1 MARKRYA
8 IPQYG
13 TVIMAGKEYYR
24 TRIEDADGK
33 RVALYGRTREE
44 LYDKVLEARE
54 QIEDNTF
61 RRSSPTV
68 KEYCEKWLLLQSAQ
82 VRATTLTD
90 YTSKVNRHII
100 KPLGHMNIADVTADD
115 IRLALVPVSKKS
127 ASVYKSVNILYK
139 SIFAAAKESKVIQ
152 DNPTIYLSGK
162 NGGVPQKEKNPLTDD
177 QVERLLDAIRGLPP
191 YVFVMLG
198 LYAGLRREEILALRW
213 DCVFLDGA
221 TPYISVRRAWRSVNN
236 RPVISTELKTPAAK
250 RDIPIPGKL
259 VECLKEAKEKSKSE
273 YVISDRNG
281 DALAESQFVRVWK
294 YIAVRSTEERCY
306 YTYVNGQKI
315 KHVVKPKLGEHQP
328 NNPKLVYTMD
338 FQVTPH
344 QLRHTYITNLI
355 YASVDP
361 KTVQYL
367 AGHENSKVTMDI
379 YAKVK
384 YNKPAQLHGVIN
396 RAIDTSKK
404 D

>member
-198 LYAGLRREEILALRW
+198 LYAGLRREEILALQW
-213 DCVFLDGA
+213 DSVFLDEA
-221 TPYISVRRAWRSVNN
+221 APYLTVC
-236 RPVISTELKTPAAK
+236 
-250 RDIPIPGKL
+250 RD
-259 VECLKEAKEKSKSE
+259 
-273 YVISDRNG
+273 
-281 DALAESQFVRVWK
+281 
-294 YIAVRSTEERCY
+294 
-306 YTYVNGQKI
+306 
-315 KHVVKPKLGEHQP
+315 
-328 NNPKLVYTMD
+328 
-338 FQVTPH
+338 
-344 QLRHTYITNLI
+344 
-355 YASVDP
+355 
-361 KTVQYL
+361 
-367 AGHENSKVTMDI
+367 
-379 YAKVK
+379 
-384 YNKPAQLHGVIN
+384 
-396 RAIDTSKK
+396 
-404 D
+404 

>member
-139 SIFAAAKESKVIQ
+139 SIFAAGKESKVLQ
-152 DNPTIYLSGK
+152 GKPTIYL
-162 NGGVPQKEKNPLTDD
+162 
-177 QVERLLDAIRGLPP
+177 
-191 YVFVMLG
+191 
-198 LYAGLRREEILALRW
+198 
-213 DCVFLDGA
+213 
-221 TPYISVRRAWRSVNN
+221 
-236 RPVISTELKTPAAK
+236 
-250 RDIPIPGKL
+250 
-259 VECLKEAKEKSKSE
+259 
-273 YVISDRNG
+273 
-281 DALAESQFVRVWK
+281 
-294 YIAVRSTEERCY
+294 
-306 YTYVNGQKI
+306 
-315 KHVVKPKLGEHQP
+315 
-328 NNPKLVYTMD
+328 
-338 FQVTPH
+338 
-344 QLRHTYITNLI
+344 
-355 YASVDP
+355 
-361 KTVQYL
+361 
-367 AGHENSKVTMDI
+367 
-379 YAKVK
+379 
-384 YNKPAQLHGVIN
+384 
-396 RAIDTSKK
+396 
-404 D
+404 